1 MLADACRS
9 AGQAYFIIALE
20 DHADPERLGSHP
32 HGWVRLGA
40 GGRMVELARRERVTR
55 IVFAGHVARPS
66 LRALR
71 PDLYTARILAR
82 IGLKALGDDRLMR
95 HVVGAAEAEGFEV
108 VGVDAI
114 LGEALAPT
122 GTVTRLAPDET
133 ARADI
138 GRGIEVARALGRAD
152 CGQSVVVQQGIV
164 LALEAV
170 EGTDAAMTRAGT
182 LSRKGP
188 GGVLVKVSKP
198 GQDRR
203 MDLPCRRSPDGG
215 RRRCRRV
222 ARHCRRGGCDDTA
235 RPRRTGAACGRCGT
249 VRDRRA
255 RKRAG
260 LMCRLRPSR
269 RRVASGQ
276 RRVRP
281 SAPSLPPGARV
292 WWLGGIG
299 RDFSDFRVQVV
310 DVRSEM

>member
-1 MLADACRS
+1 MARLGIVAGGGTLPAMLADACRS
-9 AGQAYFIIALE
+9 TGQAYFIFALE

-40 GGRMVELARRERVTR
+40 GGRMVELARREGVTR

-108 VGVDAI
+108 VGVDAV
-114 LGEALAPT
+114 LAEALAPM

-133 ARADI
+133 AQADI

-152 CGQSVVVQQGIV
+152 CGQGVVVQQGIV

-170 EGTDAAMTRAGT
+170 EGTDAAITRAGT

-203 MDLPCRRSPDGG
+203 MDLPAIGPRT
-215 RRRCRRV
+215 V
-222 ARHCRRGGCDDTA
+222 AAAVAAGLRGIA
-235 RPRRTGAACGRCGT
+235 VEAGATILLDRGEL
-249 VRDRRA
+249 VRRA
-255 RKRAG
+255 DDAG
-260 LMCRLRPSR
+260 LF
-269 RRVASGQ
+269 VTGVSGNE
-276 RRVRP
+276 
-281 SAPSLPPGARV
+281 G
-292 WWLGGIG
+292 
-299 RDFSDFRVQVV
+299 D
-310 DVRSEM
+310 

>member
-1 MLADACRS
+1 MARFGIVAGGGALPAMLADACRS
-9 AGQAYFIIALE
+9 TGQAYFIIALE

-114 LGEALAPT
+114 LAEALAPT

-170 EGTDAAMTRAGT
+170 EGTDAAMVRAGT

-203 MDLPCRRSPDGG
+203 MDLPAVGPRT
-215 RRRCRRV
+215 V
-222 ARHCRRGGCDDTA
+222 AAAVAAGLRGIA
-235 RPRRTGAACGRCGT
+235 VEAGAT
-249 VRDRRA
+249 ILLDRDELVRRA
-255 RKRAG
+255 DDAG
-260 LMCRLRPSR
+260 LF
-269 RRVASGQ
+269 VTGVSGDK
-276 RRVRP
+276 
-281 SAPSLPPGARV
+281 G
-292 WWLGGIG
+292 
-299 RDFSDFRVQVV
+299 D
-310 DVRSEM
+310 